1 MAGGFKIMLERVV
14 GAVIVFAGGDFGSGA
29 NADVTVV
36 PGFVEAGGAIFVNV
50 DRLGHRAAGKSLGE
64 TVDETVFVR
73 IGLEPL
79 PLGVASVE
87 VGV

>member
-1 MAGGFKIMLERVV
+1 MLERVV
-14 GAVIVFAGGDFGSGA
+14 LAVIVFTSGDFGSGA

-36 PGFVEAGGAIFVNV
+36 PGLVEAGGAVFVNI
-50 DRLGHRAAGKSLGE
+50 DRFGHGAASKGLGE
-64 TVDETVFVR
+64 AVDETVFVR